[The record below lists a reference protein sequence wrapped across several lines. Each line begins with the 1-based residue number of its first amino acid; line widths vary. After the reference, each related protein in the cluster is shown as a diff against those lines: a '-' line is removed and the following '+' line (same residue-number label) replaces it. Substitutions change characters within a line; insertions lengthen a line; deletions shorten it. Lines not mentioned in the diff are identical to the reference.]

1 MVEIGTYGDGGKF
14 YITKLL
20 EFRLKGKRQSSC
32 ASLLQNGG
40 WITAMKEFLVLLVFL
55 FMY

>member
-1 MVEIGTYGDGGKF
+1 MVGVGTYGNGGKL
-14 YITKLL
+14 YLTKLL
-20 EFRLKGKRQSSC
+20 EFRLKGKWRSSC